1 MSVSTVL
8 NRWLKRLYK
17 LLAILLVVF
26 AVLISTLRLFLPYAH
41 NYRQN
46 VEDYINT
53 TYNSNISIG
62 SLSMGWQTS
71 GPTLITRQVELSSLG
86 DNKIY
91 IDSLEVELDFW
102 RSVRS
107 RQLVTKDFVIS
118 GAELTFEQDALANS
132 AEEVSDNDESDE
144 SLLDS
149 LSTILLDQISRFSI
163 RDSHVLYRS
172 IAGDRA
178 FTINEMF
185 WLNDNDR
192 HQANGTVIVD
202 GLSSNN
208 LKVLLDFKGQSFDN
222 LSGQAY
228 LEANEIDITPW
239 LGRVL
244 AIKDANTHSAINFN
258 AWLNISAGE
267 AEFIQLALGNN
278 KITWQHLDKVQSFE
292 VIGGD
297 VEIKTLGEL
306 QFNVATSAL
315 TIKRNGIE
323 TNRLSLL
330 ANVDGDNVNGYISA
344 LELASFTGISP
355 LLLNDVALESLLLD
369 LAAVGRVEDIHFR
382 TSADDL
388 AITAEFSNVNS
399 HFSHGIPGIDNVSGE
414 LVYLNNQLQISLNAV
429 DGALNFDKHFKY
441 PIPYTR
447 LSSQINAQFFADD
460 WQLLVD
466 NIEFSSPEL
475 NLTADVKVES
485 IKDQPITM
493 SLLASVSDG
502 NAKYAE
508 YYYPH
513 LLMGPGL
520 VGYLNGAIV
529 DGKVNQAL
537 VLFNGPLQN
546 FPFDHHEG
554 VFVVD
559 AELSESTFKFD
570 PEWPAI
576 NNFSANLN
584 FTNNSMLIT
593 GRAGQLSGIDV
604 SGVEAAIASLSDG
617 QVLTVDADFTNVQ
630 PQQVSQLMDA
640 SPMQNSIGV
649 TLEQVL
655 ISDPISGDFSLT
667 LPLNDLDAVVAKG
680 HVDFK
685 NNRLALQ
692 APRMDFSQVNGR
704 LDYANDVLT
713 ASNVEMDWRGLPL
726 TLNVQAKQKSEFYN
740 VNIETLAQWQASQWH
755 AQLPHDLVKYA
766 QGPLAWQGLLALN
779 ISDDKFT
786 YDYQINS
793 KLNELTL
800 ALPAP
805 FSKNAAEQVAVSIHA
820 FGDEFNSTISADIG
834 EKVDFYGL
842 LDHQQTHFSLAHLV
856 LGKQQLWLPTT
867 GFHITADLAQANYE
881 QWQPLVLDILASL
894 EAEPVA
900 VNTSA
905 ATLASST
912 SESSLLS
919 TPDKIHGKID
929 NLSVYGE
936 NFQQV
941 DFNFAAEPNWW
952 LLNVNAKELRGS
964 AKFYPD
970 WHQQGIDIDADF
982 MHLNNV
988 DGTSPKE
995 VVSENDPGSE
1005 ITIAQA
1011 KNIASE
1017 QAISTTED
1025 DDVEA
1030 TRHIEKTD
1038 ADNTELAVDTM
1049 IEKPTPL
1056 MIDHVSNA
1064 EIFAAMPPLKV
1075 KCASCRYGDYD
1086 FGAVAFTLEREDVN
1100 TLLLNKFTAKRGK
1113 TQMAFDAR
1121 WQQDNDSSNTR
1132 ITGTLNTNSVAR
1144 EVENIGYASIIRDSG
1159 IAMKYDV
1166 VWQGGPHDFALST
1179 FDGQLSAKLDDGY
1192 LADVDDKGVRIL
1204 SLLSLQS
1211 LVRKLSFDFRDI
1223 FSDGMFYSELAGT
1236 FTMKNGVVYTD
1247 NVLMKGTAG
1256 DLTIVGN
1263 TNLNNG
1269 DLDYRMSYKP
1279 NLTSS
1284 LPVLAWIATLNP
1296 VTFLAGMALD
1306 EVITSTV
1313 IAEINF
1319 EVTGNLD
1326 EPTFKQVSRKNKNI
1340 SVGRSSPP
1348 KIVDSTP
1355 DNSPDTTAP
1364 VPEGPIKPAPIID
1377 NFDG

>member
-692 APRMDFSQVNGR
+692 APRMDFSQVNGH

-1192 LADVDDKGVRIL
+1192 LADVDDKEFELEANNIKKDL
-1204 SLLSLQS
+1204 SDNANGYMQSIINIPFEDLFDTWPTLLNPSPFNLNKK
-1211 LVRKLSFDFRDI
+1211 R
-1223 FSDGMFYSELAGT
+1223 
-1236 FTMKNGVVYTD
+1236 
-1247 NVLMKGTAG
+1247 
-1256 DLTIVGN
+1256 VGN
-1263 TNLNNG
+1263 HKSN
-1269 DLDYRMSYKP
+1269 
-1279 NLTSS
+1279 
-1284 LPVLAWIATLNP
+1284 
-1296 VTFLAGMALD
+1296 
-1306 EVITSTV
+1306 
-1313 IAEINF
+1313 
-1319 EVTGNLD
+1319 
-1326 EPTFKQVSRKNKNI
+1326 Q
-1340 SVGRSSPP
+1340 
-1348 KIVDSTP
+1348 
-1355 DNSPDTTAP
+1355 
-1364 VPEGPIKPAPIID
+1364 
-1377 NFDG
+1377 